1 MLYKY
6 LIGLFLF
13 VTVQMQGQGD
23 MTFFNAIKNNDMAT
37 VGNYFQ
43 DQIDFCI
50 FDNQESISKK
60 EALSRL
66 NTFISK
72 HKAQS
77 IEVIHQGTSKG
88 KTTQFKVAKLT
99 TDKETYRIFVYTT
112 SDFGN
117 KSVKEIRIDKF

>member
-1 MLYKY
+1 MMHKY
-6 LIGLFLF
+6 LIGLFLLI
-13 VTVQMQGQGD
+13 TVQMQGQGD
-23 MTFFNAIKNNDMAT
+23 TAFFNAIKNNDMAT

-50 FDNQESISKK
+50 FDNQEFISKK
-60 EALSRL
+60 EALTKL
-66 NTFISK
+66 NQFISK
-72 HKAQS
+72 HKTQS

-88 KTTQFKVAKLT
+88 KTTQFKVAKLI